1 MLSRNIVLW
10 VLTGFVGVL
19 SSCATTNPDE
29 VSGWELAVTESTED
43 DQFDEQFSTTNLSE
57 QNLSAF
63 ESRGIQK
70 LEDFYELLGIVGD
83 PSYDSAFRKQAVSL
97 ALDLF
102 NPDEAILSQEGEST
116 MSLTEYLEGVFKTR
130 QALKYGVKNIS
141 LSSPFSKES
150 DDRYHA
156 ELSYQ
161 LHQEE
166 DTLKMNVVLV
176 KKPKLFGQDKRYVWE
191 VLLAGIK

>member
-1 MLSRNIVLW
+1 MVLW

-29 VSGWELAVTESTED
+29 VSGRELAVAESNED
-43 DQFDEQFSTTNLSE
+43 DQFDEQFSTTNPSE

-63 ESRGIQK
+63 ESRAIQK

-83 PSYDSAFRKQAVSL
+83 PSYDSAFRRQAVSL

-102 NPDEAILSQEGEST
+102 NREEAILSKEGKNT
-116 MSLTEYLEGVFKTR
+116 MTTLTQYLEGVFKTR
-130 QALKYGVKNIS
+130 PAFKYGVKNIS
-141 LSSPFSKES
+141 LSSPFLQES
-150 DDRYHA
+150 EDRYQA
-156 ELSYQ
+156 ELSYH
-161 LHQEE
+161 LDQEE

-176 KKPKLFGQDKRYVWE
+176 KKPKLFGQEKRYVWE